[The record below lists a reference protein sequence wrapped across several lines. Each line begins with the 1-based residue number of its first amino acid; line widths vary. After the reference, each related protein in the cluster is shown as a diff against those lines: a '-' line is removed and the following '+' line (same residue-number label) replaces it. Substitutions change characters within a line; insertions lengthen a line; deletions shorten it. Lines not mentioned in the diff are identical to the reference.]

1 MLVDPSNPNVQPVGL
16 NTEVLLRKLREGD
29 TFILEVLE
37 DGKILYADKAFLSN
51 VMQEFRKVRS
61 RYQRIGKVES

>member
-16 NTEVLLRKLREGD
+16 NTEVFLRKLREGD

-37 DGKILYADKAFLSN
+37 DGKILYADEAFLSN
-51 VMQEFRKVRS
+51 VMQEFRKAGQDTR
-61 RYQRIGKVES
+61 E